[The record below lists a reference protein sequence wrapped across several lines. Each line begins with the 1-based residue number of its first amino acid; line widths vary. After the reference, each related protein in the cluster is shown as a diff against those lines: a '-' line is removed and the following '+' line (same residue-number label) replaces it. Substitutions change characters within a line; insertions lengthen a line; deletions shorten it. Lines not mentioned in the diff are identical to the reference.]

1 MPVRITVVPV
11 GSSYLTSTQWLPHL
25 LIVTLVRFTRAWV
38 AWCQGSASFVFRI
51 LGTCSADPVCRLH
64 DYLCQLATCQSA
76 VYGPA

>member
-11 GSSYLTSTQWLPHL
+11 GSSYLTSTQYMVAG
-25 LIVTLVRFTRAWV
+25 IWV
-38 AWCQGSASFVFRI
+38 AWCQGSVSFVFRI

-76 VYGPA
+76 VYGPP